1 MGLFSFLSK
10 NKQDRTAGAPAVE
23 DSGRFTRAEDEA
35 IGERARAKRASH
47 NADGGRRR
55 SATDPVLPEKK
66 RARRRLVGAIALAL
80 AAAVGLPMLLDSEPK
95 PLAGDI
101 AIQIPSKEKA
111 APLPM
116 PSDPVSAAD
125 SVDTGEEIVEPSDTP
140 SNPRG
145 VASVDTT
152 PAAAAKTPPAKLEVA
167 KATDPAKLER
177 VAQDPVVREPVVR
190 EPVKHEPVKPE
201 PVKHEPVKHEPV
213 KHEPVK
219 HEPKAAPKPEPKL
232 ADAKPTEKATP
243 KTPAKPPAAEPSVA
257 RHEDKPAPRAKP
269 GNDDSRALSILEDKQ
284 AAKEAR
290 QEAAAS
296 TQRFVVQVAALASQE
311 KVTEL
316 QSRLKGAGIQTF
328 TQKQT
333 TPSGALIRVRA
344 GPVNKDD
351 AEKLRARLQGLGL
364 SGTLVPL

>member
-10 NKQDRTAGAPAVE
+10 NKQDRTTE
-23 DSGRFTRAEDEA
+23 DSGRFIRAEDEA
-35 IGERARAKRASH
+35 IGERARSKRASH

-55 SATDPVLPEKK
+55 PAAADPVLPEKK

-116 PSDPVSAAD
+116 PSEPVAAAD
-125 SVDTGEEIVEPSDTP
+125 SVDAGEEIVEPSNAQ
-140 SNPRG
+140 SKERS
-145 VASVDTT
+145 VATVDTT
-152 PAAAAKTPPAKLEVA
+152 PVAAPKAPPLRAELPKNADAGKSERAA
-167 KATDPAKLER
+167 
-177 VAQDPVVREPVVR
+177 QEPVVHL
-190 EPVKHEPVKPE
+190 PVLRD
-201 PVKHEPVKHEPV
+201 
-213 KHEPVK
+213 PVK
-219 HEPKAAPKPEPKL
+219 HEPKTAPKPEPKV
-232 ADAKPTEKATP
+232 AEAKPAD
-243 KTPAKPPAAEPSVA
+243 KTPPKAAAKPDVA
-257 RHEDKPAPRAKP
+257 RHEDKPAPHARP
-269 GNDDSRALSILEDKQ
+269 GNDDSRALAILEDKSV
-284 AAKEAR
+284 K

-316 QSRLKGAGIQTF
+316 QARLKGAGIQTF